1 MVKDDQAATLSP
13 MVAQV
18 IDQFAAALRADDK
31 IADEAVNR
39 LEKLLRRGAV
49 PKPDEINAALF
60 DPSPDDQA

>member
-1 MVKDDQAATLSP
+1 MAKDDQAATLSP